1 MKSLKGRGG
10 MIGKGM
16 NENVLNVWTKTMQR
30 SAEVITLILHLYVI
44 LFLEIINQIFSAATT
59 KWLNC
64 LTELKL
70 LV

>member
-30 SAEVITLILHLYVI
+30 SAEVITLILHLCVI
-44 LFLEIINQIFSAATT
+44 LFLEIINQIFSASTT